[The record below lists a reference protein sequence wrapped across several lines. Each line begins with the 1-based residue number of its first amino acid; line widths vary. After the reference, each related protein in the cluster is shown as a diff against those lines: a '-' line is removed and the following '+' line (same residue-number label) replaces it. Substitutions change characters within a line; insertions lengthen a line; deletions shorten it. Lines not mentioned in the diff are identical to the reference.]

1 MTIKDLK
8 EQLEA
13 GLEIVCED
21 GGHKLKK
28 DLTIGDLAK
37 FKAAVSAVND
47 ILVVAQ
53 TCAFADEIGIPEI
66 KDHIEQPN
74 KNGFDVQ
81 YFNENTKV
89 LAELKATIPCGKD
102 GKYGANQKQSIAKD
116 LKNLSGE
123 SEKGKKLGIDLTD
136 GKTDKY
142 MVLIGLD
149 SQKKALG
156 SKMPKTKMS
165 VLEYANA
172 NNITVITVDD
182 NVKIFDYDMYGWKDT
197 D

>member
-53 TCAFADEIGIPEI
+53 ICAFADEIGILEI

-116 LKNLSGE
+116 LKNLSGK
-123 SEKGKKLGIDLTD
+123 SEKAKKHGITD
-136 GKTDKY
+136 ITKYKRY
-142 MVLIGLD
+142 MVLFD
-149 SQKKALG
+149 SENQRKSM
-156 SKMPKTKMS
+156 SKLTDEYPEIETKYIKTNININ
-165 VLEYANA
+165 EY
-172 NNITVITVDD
+172 IDC
-182 NVKIFDYDMYGWKDT
+182 GWQD
-197 D
+197 

>member
-1 MTIKDLK
+1 MTIRDLK

-53 TCAFADEIGIPEI
+53 TCAFADEIKIPEI
-66 KDHIEQPN
+66 KDHIEKPN

-81 YFNENTKV
+81 YSDETTKV

-102 GKYGANQKQSIAKD
+102 GKYGANQKNSIEDD
-116 LKNLSGE
+116 LKNLSGK
-123 SEKGKKLGIDLTD
+123 SEKAEKHGITDLTAY
-136 GKTDKY
+136 KRY
-142 MVLIGLD
+142 MVLFESENQRKAMSKLAEAYGEIETKYIGID
-149 SQKKALG
+149 IDIDK
-156 SKMPKTKMS
+156 
-165 VLEYANA
+165 Y
-172 NNITVITVDD
+172 IDC
-182 NVKIFDYDMYGWKDT
+182 GWKD
-197 D
+197 